1 MNQCSAM
8 FTSSH
13 QVDAHCAH
21 ISFTTH
27 LIAFEVRTSA
37 GCETLFTAEAL
48 ELGAHAER
56 VALYPFLL
64 APDAHNLHILY
75 VVHCG
80 GKNRR
85 GFRVIID
92 CNLRR

>member
-1 MNQCSAM
+1 M
-8 FTSSH
+8 H
-13 QVDAHCAH
+13 VYRAHV
-21 ISFTTH
+21 SFTAH
-27 LIAFEVRTSA
+27 LVAFEVRTSA
-37 GCETLFTAEAL
+37 GSETLLAAEAL

-56 VALYPFLL
+56 VAFYPFLL
-64 APDAHNLHILY
+64 APDAHDLHVLY
-75 VVHCG
+75 VVHCE